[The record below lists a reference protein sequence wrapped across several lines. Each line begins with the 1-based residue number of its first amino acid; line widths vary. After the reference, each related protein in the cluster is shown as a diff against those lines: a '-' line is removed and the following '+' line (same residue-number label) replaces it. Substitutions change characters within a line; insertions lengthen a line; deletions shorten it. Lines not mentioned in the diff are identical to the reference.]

1 MTAKIK
7 LNAPSGGGS
16 FSLQAPSSSSNNR
29 VITLPDI
36 ADGTLLTS
44 QSSLDSTKLSPAV
57 SGKIKQY
64 VVGTTTTQ
72 TYTSD
77 TTYLDTGL
85 TATITPSSGTK
96 ILVMVSQPTFTE
108 MHNTSGQAEI
118 YIQVLRDSTVLGRG
132 SHGETL
138 TSNGGW
144 SNSQGTFSMMHL
156 DTHGAD
162 GSTAVTYKTQYR
174 HRGTAGQSY
183 VQRTT
188 EVSENRATITLLELE
203 A

>member
-1 MTAKIK
+1 MPITF
-7 LNAPSGGGS
+7 NGSGTVTGISAGG
-16 FSLQAPSSSSNNR
+16 
-29 VITLPDI
+29 LPDGI
-36 ADGTLLTS
+36 IQAADL
-44 QSSLDSTKLSPAV
+44 A
-57 SGKIKQY
+57 SGVGGKVLQY

-72 TYTSD
+72 TYTGG

-138 TSNGGW
+138 TSNGAW

-183 VQRTT
+183 VQRTS
-188 EVSENRATITLLELE
+188 EVGDNRATITLLEV
-203 A
+203 AA